1 MATFFG
7 LLLLG
12 GAAGT
17 IAALSVPDLRARVSP
32 SAHEIAALVA
42 VGATLGSL
50 YFSEFADFLP
60 CEFCWYQRIAMY
72 PLAVI
77 LPIAALRRDLSP
89 MPYVRII
96 ASIGLVISLYHV
108 QLQWFPEQSSACDIT
123 NPCTGRWVEAF
134 GWMTIPQMAAISF
147 GLIIALTSLSIR
159 SSPQEQT

>member
-12 GAAGT
+12 GAVGT
-17 IAALSVPDLRARVSP
+17 VAIFLAPQIRARFA
-32 SAHEIAALVA
+32 SATHEIAAMVA
-42 VGATLGSL
+42 VGATAGSL
-50 YFSEFADFLP
+50 YFSEVANFPP

-77 LPIAALRRDLSP
+77 LPVAVVRRDMSP
-89 MPYVRII
+89 LPYVRII
-96 ASIGLVISLYHV
+96 ASIGLLISIYHI
-108 QLQWFPEQSSACDIT
+108 QLQWFPEQSSACEIT

-147 GLIIALTSLSIR
+147 ALIIALTTLSIR
-159 SSPQEQT
+159 SLPQEQS